1 MTLRSVSCRVL
12 DAPAV
17 EALRNMLGRTAA
29 VTTATAS
36 NGNSRLPA
44 HAPSV
49 RQRRHERLQEV
60 PTLLVRLRFSAGSE
74 GGAAISGVRRPHV
87 AALTAS
93 GAWRGKKQRARL
105 RRSAAFAWAAQ
116 GHDHVEARESDAL
129 EVESNPDVKAGH
141 ALFLRSEAVRPAR
154 LLRGKRKLPRA
165 SGSIGRYG

>member
-1 MTLRSVSCRVL
+1 M
-12 DAPAV
+12 
-17 EALRNMLGRTAA
+17 

-36 NGNSRLPA
+36 NGNSRFAA
-44 HAPSV
+44 HAL
-49 RQRRHERLQEV
+49 QARHGHHKRWKDG
-60 PTLLVRLRFSAGSE
+60 PTPLVRLRFSAGSA

-116 GHDHVEARESDAL
+116 GHDHVEASESDAL
-129 EVESNPDVKAGH
+129 EAEPNPDVKAGH

-154 LLRGKRKLPRA
+154 LLRGER
-165 SGSIGRYG
+165 